1 MNASETELTNAC
13 VIYMVVFNHSF
24 TLYKVL
30 PVTIHVASFLQ
41 EGDGD
46 VPFSEPSLD
55 YP

>member
-1 MNASETELTNAC
+1 MNASETELTRAC
-13 VIYMVVFNHSF
+13 VIYMVVLNPSF
-24 TLYKVL
+24 TLYKVS

-46 VPFSEPSLD
+46 VPSSEPSLD